1 MTSIAELGIR
11 VDSGD
16 AVTAAT
22 DLDKLTDAGKKTE
35 ESSKKAGD
43 AWGRSLSK
51 ISTNTQQ
58 TVRELQLLN
67 SKQDET
73 ARVLITVGQSIQQSA
88 VAFASAA
95 SAMAAMR
102 AQAEQANAAQAV
114 TAQTADKTAAAIVK
128 EAGALGEVATK
139 IAPAVDAL
147 NKIDQANRKI
157 IEGAARAPALIDTPV
172 VNAGAQA
179 LGKTRVE
186 LEKTGATLEKTGI
199 SAKQTAAALRGV
211 PAQFTD
217 IFVSLQGGQAPL
229 TVLLQQGGQLKD
241 MFGGIGPAAR
251 AMGGYILGLVN
262 PFTVAAAAAGVL
274 TYAYYT
280 GSEEAVKFQKALTL
294 SGNAAGTTSD
304 ELSAMA
310 KQVSMT
316 VGTTGAAAEV
326 LATLASTGKIAAG
339 SFESITEAALQMERA
354 TGRAIDET
362 VADFVKIA
370 KDPVA
375 AAKELN
381 EQYNF
386 LTAGV
391 YTQIVALKEQGDTI
405 GAAKLLTDTYVD
417 TIKSRS
423 SEVTDNLSIWEYGWK
438 KLKGEIALTA
448 DAVKNIGRDQAL
460 ATQITEARQRVAAAQ
475 SAVNG
480 SPIDTDAQRK
490 LTDSKLELDF
500 LVQQKNTQDAIAKAQ
515 GNYAKEQRD
524 AISAMERVDALTK
537 SSLSNEQKRNKE
549 LADYQK
555 DLAKIRAANPNDAR
569 LAQDVID
576 KNIQN
581 IKDKNKD
588 PATPKGTPNLTAF
601 NDQKNALTALVAS
614 YDNAQKEIE
623 AQQRAGVISQEAYSA
638 QRAVLIRAEKDEVTQ
653 AYEAQISA
661 LEATRDKTSTTAA
674 QRIQLD
680 QRIADARA
688 NMVKAQQTADSEL
701 AVLATNEQ
709 GRLTKQAQAVK
720 TYTDA
725 LQQQVETLR
734 SQGARDA
741 ASLGMGDRARG
752 LTSQQ
757 NAIDDRF
764 NQQRLELANQYG
776 DGSRGMSLDEYT
788 QKLRALQT
796 TQQDLRATVVSNY
809 DAMTAAQGDWTAGA
823 TAAWQ
828 NYQDNALNVAGQMK
842 TAFTSLFDGLTDA
855 AVDWAFGADESF
867 GDVLVSFGKMILKME
882 LQAAA
887 SSVFSGASGG
897 SGSLL
902 GSIGSSLFSS
912 VAGGSASLGATQ
924 AGYSSSYFP
933 QGRATGGDVAP
944 NTLYQVNE
952 KGPELYSQGGKSFL
966 MTGAS
971 GGSVTP
977 LTSGGAGISASTG
990 GSPIQVSIAITGDGG
1005 SQVSSN
1011 TAGMEQ
1017 FGAEIG
1023 KFVESKY
1030 KQLEAKSLG
1039 AQGNIRK
1046 AINGRA

>member
-11 VDSGD
+11 VDSGEAAD
-16 AVTAAT
+16 AAA
-22 DLDKLTDAGKKTE
+22 DLDKLTAAGTKAEKATAGVSSQSTKTE
-35 ESSKKAGD
+35 KSLDELAAKA
-43 AWGRSLSK
+43 R
-51 ISTNTQQ
+51 
-58 TVRELQLLN
+58 
-67 SKQDET
+67 
-73 ARVLITVGQSIQQSA
+73 
-88 VAFASAA
+88 
-95 SAMAAMR
+95 
-102 AQAEQANAAQAV
+102 QAEAA
-114 TAQTADKTAAAIVK
+114 TAGFTKQTDAA
-128 EAGALGEVATK
+128 GM
-139 IAPAVDAL
+139 
-147 NKIDQANRKI
+147 
-157 IEGAARAPALIDTPV
+157 
-172 VNAGAQA
+172 
-179 LGKTRVE
+179 
-186 LEKTGATLEKTGI
+186 
-199 SAKQTAAALRGV
+199 SAKATAAALRGV

-241 MFGGIGPAAR
+241 MFGGVLPAAR
-251 AMGGYILGLVN
+251 ALGGYVLSLVT
-262 PFTVAAAAAGVL
+262 PFTAAAAAVAALGI
-274 TYAYYT
+274 TYYR
-280 GSEEAVKFQKALTL
+280 GSQEAVEYQKALILTGR
-294 SGNAAGTTSD
+294 SAGLTADQLGS
-304 ELSAMA
+304 MA
-310 KQVSMT
+310 KQVAAT

-326 LATLASTGKIAAG
+326 LTQLASSGSVASS
-339 SFESITEAALQMERA
+339 SFEGVTEAALSMRQA
-354 TGRAIDET
+354 TGRAVEET
-362 VADFVKIA
+362 IADFVKIS

-375 AAKELN
+375 SAKELN
-381 EQYNF
+381 EQYGF
-386 LTAGV
+386 LTASV
-391 YTQIVALKEQGDTI
+391 YSQIVALKQQGDTT
-405 GAAKLLTDTYVD
+405 GAAKLLTDTYID
-417 TIKSRS
+417 TIKNRS
-423 SEVTDNLSIWEYGWK
+423 SEVTENLSIWERGWK
-438 KLKGEIALTA
+438 SLTNEIARTV
-448 DAVKNIGRDQAL
+448 DATSNIGRGMPL
-460 ATQITEARQRVAAAQ
+460 AQRIADVQQKVAYAQ
-475 SAVNG
+475 SAVNAD
-480 SPIDTDAQRK
+480 PDDTDAKEKLNNSRQELAFLTQQR
-490 LTDSKLELDF
+490 D
-500 LVQQKNTQDAIAKAQ
+500 TQDAIAKAKALE
-515 GNYAKEQRD
+515 NTRQRD

-555 DLAKIRAANPNDAR
+555 DLAKIRSANPNDAR

-581 IKDKNKD
+581 IKDKNKY

-601 NDQKNALTALVAS
+601 NDEKNALTALVAS

-638 QRAVLIRAEKDEVTQ
+638 QRAVLIRAEKDEATQ

-709 GRLTKQAQAVK
+709 GRLIKQAQAVK

-796 TQQDLRATVVSNY
+796 TQQELRSTVVSNY

-823 TAAWQ
+823 SAAWQ

-902 GSIGSSLFSS
+902 GTVGSSIFSS
-912 VAGGSASLGATQ
+912 YTGGASLGSTQ
-924 AGYSSSYFP
+924 AGYSSTYFP

-952 KGPELYSQGGKSFL
+952 NGPELYSQGGKSFL

-977 LTSGGAGISASTG
+977 LTSGGAGISASAG

>member
-11 VDSGD
+11 VDSGE
-16 AVTAAT
+16 AAGAAA
-22 DLDKLTDAGKKTE
+22 DLDKLTAAGIKAEKAAAGVSTQSSKTE
-35 ESSKKAGD
+35 ESIGGLGKK
-43 AWGRSLSK
+43 
-51 ISTNTQQ
+51 T
-58 TVRELQLLN
+58 RET
-67 SKQDET
+67 E
-73 ARVLITVGQSIQQSA
+73 G
-88 VAFASAA
+88 
-95 SAMAAMR
+95 
-102 AQAEQANAAQAV
+102 
-114 TAQTADKTAAAIVK
+114 
-128 EAGALGEVATK
+128 ATK
-139 IAPAVDAL
+139 DFTKQTDA
-147 NKIDQANRKI
+147 
-157 IEGAARAPALIDTPV
+157 
-172 VNAGAQA
+172 AGM
-179 LGKTRVE
+179 
-186 LEKTGATLEKTGI
+186 
-199 SAKQTAAALRGV
+199 SAKAMSAALRGV

-251 AMGGYILGLVN
+251 AMGGYVLGLVN

-304 ELSAMA
+304 ELATMA

-326 LATLASTGKIAAG
+326 LTTLASSGKIAAG

-354 TGRAIDET
+354 TGHAIDET

-391 YTQIVALKEQGDTI
+391 YAQIVALKEQGNTI

-417 TIKSRS
+417 TIKNRS

-500 LVQQKNTQDAIAKAQ
+500 LIQQKNTQDAIAKAQ

-524 AISAMERVDALTK
+524 SISAQD
-537 SSLSNEQKRNKE
+537 SLHTSYLAGLDKEAKKKQEILLLDQKRAAALKGDG
-549 LADYQK
+549 ADPDRINREY
-555 DLAKIRAANPNDAR
+555 
-569 LAQDVID
+569 DVSLKAINERY
-576 KNIQN
+576 K
-581 IKDKNKD
+581 
-588 PATPKGTPNLTAF
+588 PSGGSSAVNLTAF
-601 NDQKNALTALVAS
+601 NDEKNALTALVAS

-623 AQQRAGVISQEAYSA
+623 AQQRAGVISQETYSA

-653 AYEAQISA
+653 AYEAQIGA

-709 GRLTKQAQAVK
+709 GRLAKQALAVK

-725 LQQQVETLR
+725 LQQQVSTLR
-734 SQGARDA
+734 TQGQREA
-741 ASLGMGDRARG
+741 ASLGMGDRARS
-752 LTSQQ
+752 LTGQQ

-776 DGSRGMSLDEYT
+776 DGSRGMSLDEYN

-796 TQQDLRATVVSNY
+796 TQQDLRDTVVSNY

-823 TAAWQ
+823 SAAWQ

-855 AVDWAFGADESF
+855 AVDWAFGAEESF

-882 LQAAA
+882 LQVAA

-897 SGSLL
+897 AGSLL
-902 GSIGSSLFSS
+902 GSIGTSLFSS
-912 VAGGSASLGATQ
+912 LAGGSGSLGATQ
-924 AGYSSSYFP
+924 AGYSPSYFP
-933 QGRATGGDVAP
+933 QGRATGGNVAP

-952 KGPELYSQGGKSFL
+952 NGPELYSQGGKSFL
-966 MTGAS
+966 MTGAN

-977 LTSGGAGISASTG
+977 LTSGGAGMGGGG
-990 GSPIQVSIAITGDGG
+990 GSGTTNITVNVAKDGSTTAEADSKWGVDVAGELRKTMIA
-1005 SQVSSN
+1005 VYK
-1011 TAGMEQ
+1011 EQ
-1017 FGAEIG
+1017 
-1023 KFVESKY
+1023 
-1030 KQLEAKSLG
+1030 EAKSLSS
-1039 AQGNIRK
+1039 QGNIRN
-1046 AINGRA
+1046 AVNGRAMK

>member
-11 VDSGD
+11 VDSGEAAD
-16 AVTAAT
+16 AAA
-22 DLDKLTDAGKKTE
+22 DLDKLTAAGTKAEKATAGVSSQSTRTE
-35 ESSKKAGD
+35 KSLDELAAKA
-43 AWGRSLSK
+43 R
-51 ISTNTQQ
+51 
-58 TVRELQLLN
+58 
-67 SKQDET
+67 
-73 ARVLITVGQSIQQSA
+73 
-88 VAFASAA
+88 
-95 SAMAAMR
+95 
-102 AQAEQANAAQAV
+102 QAEAA
-114 TAQTADKTAAAIVK
+114 TAGFTKQTDAA
-128 EAGALGEVATK
+128 GM
-139 IAPAVDAL
+139 
-147 NKIDQANRKI
+147 
-157 IEGAARAPALIDTPV
+157 
-172 VNAGAQA
+172 
-179 LGKTRVE
+179 
-186 LEKTGATLEKTGI
+186 
-199 SAKQTAAALRGV
+199 SAKATAAALRGV

-241 MFGGIGPAAR
+241 MFGGVLPAAR
-251 AMGGYILGLVN
+251 ALGGYVLSLVT
-262 PFTVAAAAAGVL
+262 PFTAAAAAVAALGV
-274 TYAYYT
+274 TYYR
-280 GSEEAVKFQKALTL
+280 GSQEAVEYQKALILTGR
-294 SGNAAGTTSD
+294 SAGLTADQLGS
-304 ELSAMA
+304 MA
-310 KQVSMT
+310 KQVSAT

-326 LATLASTGKIAAG
+326 LTQLASSGSVVST
-339 SFESITEAALQMERA
+339 SFEGVTEAALSMRQA
-354 TGRAIDET
+354 TGRAVEET
-362 VADFVKIA
+362 IADFVKIS

-375 AAKELN
+375 SAKELN
-381 EQYNF
+381 EQYGF
-386 LTAGV
+386 LTASV
-391 YTQIVALKEQGDTI
+391 YSQIVALKQQGDTT
-405 GAAKLLTDTYVD
+405 GAAKLLTDTYID
-417 TIKSRS
+417 TIKNRS
-423 SEVTDNLSIWEYGWK
+423 SEVTENLSIWEHGWK
-438 KLKGEIALTA
+438 RLTNEIARTV
-448 DAVKNIGRDQAL
+448 DATSNIGRDMPL
-460 ATQITEARQRVAAAQ
+460 AQRIADVQQKVAYAH
-475 SAVNG
+475 SAVNAD
-480 SPIDTDAQRK
+480 PDDTDAKQKLDNSRQELSFLTQQR
-490 LTDSKLELDF
+490 D
-500 LVQQKNTQDAIAKAQ
+500 TQDAIAKAKALEN
-515 GNYAKEQRD
+515 GRQRD

-537 SSLSNEQKRNKE
+537 SSLTNEQKRNKE

-555 DLAKIRAANPNDAR
+555 DLAKIRVANPNDAR

-588 PATPKGTPNLTAF
+588 PAAPKGTPNLTAF
-601 NDQKNALTALVAS
+601 NDEKNALTSLVAS

-638 QRAVLIRAEKDEVTQ
+638 QRSVLIRAEKDEVTQ

-661 LEATRDKTSTTAA
+661 LEATRDKSSTTAA

-680 QRIADARA
+680 QRIAYARA
-688 NMVKAQQTADSEL
+688 SMVKAQQTADSEL

-709 GRLTKQAQAVK
+709 GRLAKQAQAVK

-788 QKLRALQT
+788 QKLRALQN

-823 TAAWQ
+823 SAAWQ

-897 SGSLL
+897 AGSLL
-902 GSIGSSLFSS
+902 GSIGTSLFSS
-912 VAGGSASLGATQ
+912 LAGGSGSLGATQ
-924 AGYSSSYFP
+924 AGYSPSYFP

-952 KGPELYSQGGKSFL
+952 NGPELYNQGGKSFL
-966 MTGAS
+966 MTGAN

-977 LTSGGAGISASTG
+977 LTSGGVGMSASAG
-990 GSPIQVSIAITGDGG
+990 GSPIQVSIAITGDGN

-1011 TAGMEQ
+1011 TSGMEQ

-1023 KFVESKY
+1023 RFVESKY

>member
-35 ESSKKAGD
+35 EGSKKAGD

-58 TVRELQLLN
+58 TVRELQMLN

-102 AQAEQANAAQAV
+102 AQAEQANTAQAV

-157 IEGAARAPALIDTPV
+157 IEGAGRAPALIDTPV

-251 AMGGYILGLVN
+251 AMGGYVLGLVN

-304 ELSAMA
+304 ELAAMA

-326 LATLASTGKIAAG
+326 LATLASSGKIAAG

-375 AAKELN
+375 AAKDLN

-391 YTQIVALKEQGDTI
+391 YAQIVALKEQGNTI

-417 TIKSRS
+417 TIKNRS
-423 SEVTDNLSIWEYGWK
+423 GEVTANLSIWERGWK
-438 KLKGEIALTA
+438 RLKAEIALTA
-448 DAVKNIGRDQAL
+448 DAVKNVGRDEVL
-460 ATQITEARQRVAAAQ
+460 AKQITLAQQRVAFAQ
-475 SAVNG
+475 DALKGNPS
-480 SPIDTDAQRK
+480 DTDAKKKLDESNAQLALLTKQR
-490 LTDSKLELDF
+490 D
-500 LVQQKNTQDAIAKAQ
+500 TQESLARAQ
-515 GNYAKEQRD
+515 GEQSKQQRD

-588 PATPKGTPNLTAF
+588 PATPKGAPNLTAF
-601 NDQKNALTALVAS
+601 NDEKNALTALVAS

-653 AYEAQISA
+653 AYKAQISA

-776 DGSRGMSLDEYT
+776 DGSRGMSLDEYN
-788 QKLRALQT
+788 QKLRALQI

-823 TAAWQ
+823 SAAWQ

-902 GSIGSSLFSS
+902 GTVGSSIFSS
-912 VAGGSASLGATQ
+912 YTGGASLGSTQ
-924 AGYSSSYFP
+924 AGYSSTYFP

-977 LTSGGAGISASTG
+977 LTSGGAGMSASAG
-990 GSPIQVSIAITGDGG
+990 GSPIQVRIAITGDGG

>member
-35 ESSKKAGD
+35 EGSKKAGD

-58 TVRELQLLN
+58 TVRELQMLN

-102 AQAEQANAAQAV
+102 AQAEQANTAQAV

-157 IEGAARAPALIDTPV
+157 IEGAGRAPALIDTPV

-251 AMGGYILGLVN
+251 AMGGYVLGLVN
-262 PFTVAAAAAGVL
+262 PLTVAAAAAGVL

-280 GSEEAVKFQKALTL
+280 GSEEAVKFHKALTL

-304 ELSAMA
+304 ELAAMA

-326 LATLASTGKIAAG
+326 LATLASSGKIAAG

-375 AAKELN
+375 AAKDLN

-391 YTQIVALKEQGDTI
+391 YAQIVALKEQGNTI

-417 TIKSRS
+417 TIKNRS
-423 SEVTDNLSIWEYGWK
+423 GEVTANLSIWERGWK
-438 KLKGEIALTA
+438 RLKAEIALTA
-448 DAVKNIGRDQAL
+448 DAVKNVGRDEVL
-460 ATQITEARQRVAAAQ
+460 AKQITLAQQRVAFAQ
-475 SAVNG
+475 DALKGNPS
-480 SPIDTDAQRK
+480 DTDAKKKLDESNAQLALLTKQR
-490 LTDSKLELDF
+490 D
-500 LVQQKNTQDAIAKAQ
+500 TQESLARAQ
-515 GNYAKEQRD
+515 GEQSKQQRD

-555 DLAKIRAANPNDAR
+555 DLAKIRAVNPNDAR

-776 DGSRGMSLDEYT
+776 DGSRGMSLDEYN
-788 QKLRALQT
+788 QKLRALQA

-902 GSIGSSLFSS
+902 GTVGSSIFSS
-912 VAGGSASLGATQ
+912 YTGGASLGSTQ
-924 AGYSSSYFP
+924 AGYSSTYFP

-977 LTSGGAGISASTG
+977 LTSGGAGMSASAG

>member
-11 VDSGD
+11 VDSGEAAD
-16 AVTAAT
+16 AAA
-22 DLDKLTDAGKKTE
+22 DLDKLTAAGTKAEKATAGVSSQSTRTE
-35 ESSKKAGD
+35 KSLDELAAKA
-43 AWGRSLSK
+43 R
-51 ISTNTQQ
+51 
-58 TVRELQLLN
+58 
-67 SKQDET
+67 
-73 ARVLITVGQSIQQSA
+73 
-88 VAFASAA
+88 
-95 SAMAAMR
+95 
-102 AQAEQANAAQAV
+102 QAEAA
-114 TAQTADKTAAAIVK
+114 TAGFTKQTDAA
-128 EAGALGEVATK
+128 GM
-139 IAPAVDAL
+139 
-147 NKIDQANRKI
+147 
-157 IEGAARAPALIDTPV
+157 
-172 VNAGAQA
+172 
-179 LGKTRVE
+179 
-186 LEKTGATLEKTGI
+186 
-199 SAKQTAAALRGV
+199 SAKATAAALRGV

-241 MFGGIGPAAR
+241 MFGGVLPAAR
-251 AMGGYILGLVN
+251 ALGGYVLSLVT
-262 PFTVAAAAAGVL
+262 PFTAAAAAVAALGV
-274 TYAYYT
+274 TYYR
-280 GSEEAVKFQKALTL
+280 GSQEAVEYQKALILTGR
-294 SGNAAGTTSD
+294 SAGLTADQLGS
-304 ELSAMA
+304 MA
-310 KQVSMT
+310 KQVSAT

-326 LATLASTGKIAAG
+326 LTQLASSGSVVST
-339 SFESITEAALQMERA
+339 SFEGVTEAALSMRQA
-354 TGRAIDET
+354 TGRAVEET
-362 VADFVKIA
+362 IADFVKIS

-375 AAKELN
+375 SAKELN
-381 EQYNF
+381 EQYGF
-386 LTAGV
+386 LTASV
-391 YTQIVALKEQGDTI
+391 YSQIVALKQQGDTT
-405 GAAKLLTDTYVD
+405 GAAKLLTDTYID
-417 TIKSRS
+417 TIKNRS
-423 SEVTDNLSIWEYGWK
+423 SEVTENLSIWEHGWK
-438 KLKGEIALTA
+438 RLTNEIARTV
-448 DAVKNIGRDQAL
+448 DATSNIGRDMPL
-460 ATQITEARQRVAAAQ
+460 AQRIADVQQKVAYAH
-475 SAVNG
+475 SAVNAD
-480 SPIDTDAQRK
+480 PDDTDAKQKLDNSRQELSFLTQQR
-490 LTDSKLELDF
+490 D
-500 LVQQKNTQDAIAKAQ
+500 TQDAIAKAKALEN
-515 GNYAKEQRD
+515 GRQRD

-537 SSLSNEQKRNKE
+537 SSLTNEQKRNKE

-555 DLAKIRAANPNDAR
+555 DLAKIRVANPNDAR

-588 PATPKGTPNLTAF
+588 PAAPKGTPNLTAF
-601 NDQKNALTALVAS
+601 NDEKNALTSLVAS

-638 QRAVLIRAEKDEVTQ
+638 QRSVLIRAEKDEVTQ

-661 LEATRDKTSTTAA
+661 LEATRDKSSTTAA

-680 QRIADARA
+680 QRIAYARA
-688 NMVKAQQTADSEL
+688 SMVKAQQTADSEL

-709 GRLTKQAQAVK
+709 GRLAKQAQAVK

-788 QKLRALQT
+788 QKLRALQN

-823 TAAWQ
+823 SAAWQ

-897 SGSLL
+897 AGSLL
-902 GSIGSSLFSS
+902 GSIGTSLFSS
-912 VAGGSASLGATQ
+912 LAGGSGSLGATQ
-924 AGYSSSYFP
+924 AGYSPSYFP

-952 KGPELYSQGGKSFL
+952 NGPELYSQGGKSFL
-966 MTGAS
+966 MTGAN

-977 LTSGGAGISASTG
+977 LTSGGVGMSASAG
-990 GSPIQVSIAITGDGG
+990 GSPIQVSIAITGDGN

-1011 TAGMEQ
+1011 TSGMEQ

-1023 KFVESKY
+1023 RFVESKY

>member
-11 VDSGD
+11 VDSGEAAD
-16 AVTAAT
+16 AAA
-22 DLDKLTDAGKKTE
+22 DLDKLTAAGTKAEKATAGVSSQSTRTE
-35 ESSKKAGD
+35 KSLDELAAKA
-43 AWGRSLSK
+43 R
-51 ISTNTQQ
+51 
-58 TVRELQLLN
+58 
-67 SKQDET
+67 
-73 ARVLITVGQSIQQSA
+73 
-88 VAFASAA
+88 
-95 SAMAAMR
+95 
-102 AQAEQANAAQAV
+102 QAEAA
-114 TAQTADKTAAAIVK
+114 TAGFTKQTDAA
-128 EAGALGEVATK
+128 GM
-139 IAPAVDAL
+139 
-147 NKIDQANRKI
+147 
-157 IEGAARAPALIDTPV
+157 
-172 VNAGAQA
+172 
-179 LGKTRVE
+179 
-186 LEKTGATLEKTGI
+186 
-199 SAKQTAAALRGV
+199 SAKATAAALRGV

-241 MFGGIGPAAR
+241 MFGGVLPAAR
-251 AMGGYILGLVN
+251 ALGGYVLSLVT
-262 PFTVAAAAAGVL
+262 PFTAAAAAVAALGV
-274 TYAYYT
+274 TYYR
-280 GSEEAVKFQKALTL
+280 GSQEAVEYQKALILTGR
-294 SGNAAGTTSD
+294 SAGLTADQLGS
-304 ELSAMA
+304 MA
-310 KQVSMT
+310 KQVSAT

-326 LATLASTGKIAAG
+326 LTQLASSGSVVST
-339 SFESITEAALQMERA
+339 SFEGITEAALSMRQA
-354 TGRAIDET
+354 TGRAVEET
-362 VADFVKIA
+362 IADFVKIS

-375 AAKELN
+375 SAKELN
-381 EQYNF
+381 EQYGF
-386 LTAGV
+386 LTASV
-391 YTQIVALKEQGDTI
+391 YSQIVALKQQSDTT
-405 GAAKLLTDTYVD
+405 GAAKLLTDTYID
-417 TIKSRS
+417 TIKNRS
-423 SEVTDNLSIWEYGWK
+423 SEVTENLSIWEHGWK
-438 KLKGEIALTA
+438 RLTNEIARTV
-448 DAVKNIGRDQAL
+448 DATSNIGRDMPL
-460 ATQITEARQRVAAAQ
+460 AQRIADVQQKVAYAQ
-475 SAVNG
+475 SAVNAD
-480 SPIDTDAQRK
+480 PDDTDAKQKLDNSRQELSFLTQQR
-490 LTDSKLELDF
+490 D
-500 LVQQKNTQDAIAKAQ
+500 TQDAIAKAKALEN
-515 GNYAKEQRD
+515 GRQRD

-537 SSLSNEQKRNKE
+537 SSLTNEQKRNKE

-555 DLAKIRAANPNDAR
+555 DLAKIRAANPDDPR
-569 LAQDVID
+569 LAQAVID

-588 PATPKGTPNLTAF
+588 PAAPKGTPNLTAF
-601 NDQKNALTALVAS
+601 NDEKNALTSLVAS

-638 QRAVLIRAEKDEVTQ
+638 QRSVLIRAEKDEVTQ

-661 LEATRDKTSTTAA
+661 LEATRDKSSTTAA

-709 GRLTKQAQAVK
+709 GRLAKQALAVK

-725 LQQQVETLR
+725 LRQQVETLR
-734 SQGARDA
+734 SQGSRDA
-741 ASLGMGDRARG
+741 ASIGMGDRARG
-752 LTSQQ
+752 LTGQQ
-757 NAIDDRF
+757 DAIDDRL

-776 DGSRGMSLDEYT
+776 DGSRGMSLDEYN
-788 QKLRALQT
+788 QKLRALQA
-796 TQQDLRATVVSNY
+796 TQQDLRDTVVGNY

-823 TAAWQ
+823 SAAWQ

-897 SGSLL
+897 AGSLL
-902 GSIGSSLFSS
+902 GSIGTSLFSS
-912 VAGGSASLGATQ
+912 LAGGSGSLGATQ

-952 KGPELYSQGGKSFL
+952 NGPELYSQGGKSFL

-977 LTSGGAGISASTG
+977 LTSGGGGMSASAG
-990 GSPIQVSIAITGDGG
+990 GSPIQVSIAITGDGN

-1023 KFVESKY
+1023 RFVESKY

>member
-11 VDSGD
+11 VDSGE
-16 AVTAAT
+16 AAGAAA
-22 DLDKLTDAGKKTE
+22 DLDKLTAAGTKAEKAAAGVSSQSTKTE
-35 ESSKKAGD
+35 KSLDELAAKA
-43 AWGRSLSK
+43 R
-51 ISTNTQQ
+51 
-58 TVRELQLLN
+58 
-67 SKQDET
+67 
-73 ARVLITVGQSIQQSA
+73 
-88 VAFASAA
+88 
-95 SAMAAMR
+95 
-102 AQAEQANAAQAV
+102 QAEAA
-114 TAQTADKTAAAIVK
+114 TAGFAKQTDAA
-128 EAGALGEVATK
+128 GM
-139 IAPAVDAL
+139 
-147 NKIDQANRKI
+147 
-157 IEGAARAPALIDTPV
+157 
-172 VNAGAQA
+172 
-179 LGKTRVE
+179 
-186 LEKTGATLEKTGI
+186 
-199 SAKQTAAALRGV
+199 SAKATAAALRGV

-251 AMGGYILGLVN
+251 AMGGYVLGLVN

-280 GSEEAVKFQKALTL
+280 GTEETVRFQKALIL
-294 SGNAAGTTSD
+294 SGNAAGTTAD
-304 ELSAMA
+304 ELEAMA

-326 LATLASTGKIAAG
+326 LTSLASSGNVASG
-339 SFESITEAALQMERA
+339 SFQSIAEAALQMERA
-354 TGRAIDET
+354 TGQAVEET
-362 VADFVKIA
+362 IAEFVKIA

-375 AAKELN
+375 AAKTLN

-391 YTQIVALKEQGDTI
+391 YAQIVALKEQGDTI
-405 GAAKLLTDTYVD
+405 GAAKILTDTYVD
-417 TIKSRS
+417 TIKNRS
-423 SEVTDNLSIWEYGWK
+423 GEVTANLSIWERGWK
-438 KLKGEIALTA
+438 RLKGEIALTV
-448 DAVKNIGRDQAL
+448 DAVKNVGRDEDL
-460 ATQITEARQRVAAAQ
+460 AKQITLAQQRVAFAQ
-475 SAVNG
+475 DALKGNPS
-480 SPIDTDAQRK
+480 DTDAKKKLDESNAQLALLTKQRDTQES
-490 LTDSKLELDF
+490 LARTQGEQSK
-500 LVQQKNTQDAIAKAQ
+500 Q
-515 GNYAKEQRD
+515 QRD

-588 PATPKGTPNLTAF
+588 PATPKGAPNLTAF
-601 NDQKNALTALVAS
+601 NDEKNALTALVAS

-638 QRAVLIRAEKDEVTQ
+638 QRAVLIRAEKDEVSQ

-788 QKLRALQT
+788 QKLRALKT
-796 TQQDLRATVVSNY
+796 TQQELRSTVVSNY

-823 TAAWQ
+823 SAAWQ

-855 AVDWAFGADESF
+855 VVDWAFGADESF

-882 LQAAA
+882 VQAAA

-902 GSIGSSLFSS
+902 GTVGSSIFSS
-912 VAGGSASLGATQ
+912 YTGGASLGSTQ
-924 AGYSSSYFP
+924 AGYSSTYFP

-952 KGPELYSQGGKSFL
+952 NGPELYSQGGKSFL

-977 LTSGGAGISASTG
+977 LTSGGAGMPASTG

-1011 TAGMEQ
+1011 SAGMEQ

-1030 KQLEAKSLG
+1030 KQLEARSLG

>member
-11 VDSGD
+11 VDSGE
-16 AVTAAT
+16 AAGAAA
-22 DLDKLTDAGKKTE
+22 DLDKLTAAGTKAEKAAAGVSSQSTKTE
-35 ESSKKAGD
+35 KTLDELAAKA
-43 AWGRSLSK
+43 R
-51 ISTNTQQ
+51 
-58 TVRELQLLN
+58 
-67 SKQDET
+67 
-73 ARVLITVGQSIQQSA
+73 
-88 VAFASAA
+88 
-95 SAMAAMR
+95 
-102 AQAEQANAAQAV
+102 QAEAA
-114 TAQTADKTAAAIVK
+114 TAGFAKQTDAA
-128 EAGALGEVATK
+128 GM
-139 IAPAVDAL
+139 
-147 NKIDQANRKI
+147 
-157 IEGAARAPALIDTPV
+157 
-172 VNAGAQA
+172 
-179 LGKTRVE
+179 
-186 LEKTGATLEKTGI
+186 
-199 SAKQTAAALRGV
+199 SAKATAAALRGV

-251 AMGGYILGLVN
+251 AMGGYVLGLVN

-304 ELSAMA
+304 ELATMA

-326 LATLASTGKIAAG
+326 LTTLASSGKIAAG

-362 VADFVKIA
+362 VADFVKIG

-375 AAKELN
+375 AAKDLN

-391 YTQIVALKEQGDTI
+391 YAQIVALKEQGDTI

-417 TIKSRS
+417 TIKNRS

-524 AISAMERVDALTK
+524 SISAQDSLHTSYLAGLDKETK
-537 SSLSNEQKRNKE
+537 KKQEILLLDQKRAAALKGDG
-549 LADYQK
+549 ADPDRINREY
-555 DLAKIRAANPNDAR
+555 
-569 LAQDVID
+569 DVSLKAINERY
-576 KNIQN
+576 KPTGGGSN
-581 IKDKNKD
+581 
-588 PATPKGTPNLTAF
+588 AVNLTAF
-601 NDQKNALTALVAS
+601 NDEKNALTALVAS

-653 AYEAQISA
+653 AYEAQIGA

-709 GRLTKQAQAVK
+709 GRLAKQALAVK

-741 ASLGMGDRARG
+741 TSIGMGDRARG
-752 LTSQQ
+752 LTGQQ

-776 DGSRGMSLDEYT
+776 DGSRGMSLDEYN
-788 QKLRALQT
+788 QKLRGLQT
-796 TQQDLRATVVSNY
+796 TQQDLRDTVVSNY

-823 TAAWQ
+823 SAAWQ

-897 SGSLL
+897 AGSLL
-902 GSIGSSLFSS
+902 GSIGTSLFSS
-912 VAGGSASLGATQ
+912 LAGGSGSLGATQ

-952 KGPELYSQGGKSFL
+952 NGPELYSQGGKSFL
-966 MTGAS
+966 MTGGN

-977 LTSGGAGISASTG
+977 LTSGGVGMSASAG
-990 GSPIQVSIAITGDGG
+990 GSPIQVSIAITGDGN

-1023 KFVESKY
+1023 RFVESKY

>member
-11 VDSGD
+11 VDSGE
-16 AVTAAT
+16 AAGAAA
-22 DLDKLTDAGKKTE
+22 DLDKLTAAGTKAEKAAAGVSSQSTKTE
-35 ESSKKAGD
+35 KSLDELAAKA
-43 AWGRSLSK
+43 R
-51 ISTNTQQ
+51 
-58 TVRELQLLN
+58 
-67 SKQDET
+67 
-73 ARVLITVGQSIQQSA
+73 
-88 VAFASAA
+88 
-95 SAMAAMR
+95 
-102 AQAEQANAAQAV
+102 QAEAA
-114 TAQTADKTAAAIVK
+114 TAGFAKQTDAA
-128 EAGALGEVATK
+128 GM
-139 IAPAVDAL
+139 
-147 NKIDQANRKI
+147 
-157 IEGAARAPALIDTPV
+157 
-172 VNAGAQA
+172 
-179 LGKTRVE
+179 
-186 LEKTGATLEKTGI
+186 
-199 SAKQTAAALRGV
+199 SAKATAAALRGV

-251 AMGGYILGLVN
+251 AMGGYVLGLVN
-262 PFTVAAAAAGVL
+262 PFTAAAAAAGVL

-280 GSEEAVKFQKALTL
+280 GTEETVRFQKALIL
-294 SGNAAGTTSD
+294 SGNAAGTTAD
-304 ELSAMA
+304 ELEAMA

-326 LATLASTGKIAAG
+326 LTSLASSGNVAAG

-354 TGRAIDET
+354 TGQAVDET
-362 VADFVKIA
+362 IAEFIKIA

-375 AAKELN
+375 AAKTLN
-381 EQYNF
+381 EEYNF
-386 LTAGV
+386 LTAAV
-391 YTQIVALKEQGDTI
+391 YAQIVALKEQGNTI

-417 TIKSRS
+417 TIKNRS
-423 SEVTDNLSIWEYGWK
+423 GEVTANLSIWERGWK
-438 KLKGEIALTA
+438 RLKGEIALTV
-448 DAVKNIGRDQAL
+448 DVVKNVGRDEVL
-460 ATQITEARQRVAAAQ
+460 AKQITLAQQRVAFAQ
-475 SAVNG
+475 DALKGNPS
-480 SPIDTDAQRK
+480 DTDAKKKLDESNAQLALLTKQR
-490 LTDSKLELDF
+490 D
-500 LVQQKNTQDAIAKAQ
+500 TQESLARAQ
-515 GNYAKEQRD
+515 GEQSKRQRD

-555 DLAKIRAANPNDAR
+555 DLAKIRAANPDDPR
-569 LAQDVID
+569 LAQAVID

-588 PATPKGTPNLTAF
+588 PAAPKGTPNLTAF
-601 NDQKNALTALVAS
+601 NDEKNTLTALVAS

-638 QRAVLIRAEKDEVTQ
+638 QRSVLIRAEKDEVTQ

-661 LEATRDKTSTTAA
+661 LEATRDKSSTTAA

-709 GRLTKQAQAVK
+709 GRLAKQALAVK

-741 ASLGMGDRARG
+741 TSIGMGDRARG
-752 LTSQQ
+752 LTGQQ

-776 DGSRGMSLDEYT
+776 DGSRGMSLDEYN
-788 QKLRALQT
+788 QKLQALQN

-823 TAAWQ
+823 SAAWQ
-828 NYQDNALNVAGQMK
+828 DYQDNALNAAGQMK

-897 SGSLL
+897 AGSLL
-902 GSIGSSLFSS
+902 GSIGTSLFSS
-912 VAGGSASLGATQ
+912 LAGGSGSLGATQ
-924 AGYSSSYFP
+924 AGYSPSYFP

-952 KGPELYSQGGKSFL
+952 NGPELYSQGGKSFL
-966 MTGAS
+966 MTGAN

-977 LTSGGAGISASTG
+977 LTSGGVGVSASAG
-990 GSPIQVSIAITGDGG
+990 GSPIQVSIAITGDGN

-1011 TAGMEQ
+1011 TSGMEQ

-1023 KFVESKY
+1023 RFVESKY

>member
-11 VDSGD
+11 VDSGE
-16 AVTAAT
+16 AAGAAA
-22 DLDKLTDAGKKTE
+22 DLDKLTAAGAKAEKAAAGVSSQSTKTE
-35 ESSKKAGD
+35 KSLDELAAKA
-43 AWGRSLSK
+43 R
-51 ISTNTQQ
+51 
-58 TVRELQLLN
+58 
-67 SKQDET
+67 
-73 ARVLITVGQSIQQSA
+73 
-88 VAFASAA
+88 
-95 SAMAAMR
+95 
-102 AQAEQANAAQAV
+102 QAEAA
-114 TAQTADKTAAAIVK
+114 TAGFAKQTDAA
-128 EAGALGEVATK
+128 GM
-139 IAPAVDAL
+139 
-147 NKIDQANRKI
+147 
-157 IEGAARAPALIDTPV
+157 
-172 VNAGAQA
+172 
-179 LGKTRVE
+179 
-186 LEKTGATLEKTGI
+186 
-199 SAKQTAAALRGV
+199 SAKATAAALRGV

-251 AMGGYILGLVN
+251 AMGGYVLGLVN
-262 PFTVAAAAAGVL
+262 PFNVAAAAAGVL

-280 GSEEAVKFQKALTL
+280 GTEETVRFQKALIL
-294 SGNAAGTTSD
+294 SGNAAGTTAD
-304 ELSAMA
+304 ELEAMA

-326 LATLASTGKIAAG
+326 LTSLASSGNVAAG

-354 TGRAIDET
+354 TGQAVDET
-362 VADFVKIA
+362 IAEFIKIA

-375 AAKELN
+375 AAKTLN
-381 EQYNF
+381 EEYNF
-386 LTAGV
+386 LTAAV
-391 YTQIVALKEQGDTI
+391 YAQIVALKEQGNTI

-417 TIKSRS
+417 TIKNRS
-423 SEVTDNLSIWEYGWK
+423 GEVTANLSIWERGWK
-438 KLKGEIALTA
+438 RLKGEIALTV
-448 DAVKNIGRDQAL
+448 DAVKNVGRDEVL
-460 ATQITEARQRVAAAQ
+460 AKQITLAQQRVAFAQ
-475 SAVNG
+475 DALKGNPS
-480 SPIDTDAQRK
+480 DTDAKKKLDESNAQLALLTKQR
-490 LTDSKLELDF
+490 D
-500 LVQQKNTQDAIAKAQ
+500 TQESLARAQ
-515 GNYAKEQRD
+515 GEQSKQQRD

-555 DLAKIRAANPNDAR
+555 DLAKIRAANPDDPR
-569 LAQDVID
+569 LAQAVID

-588 PATPKGTPNLTAF
+588 PAAPKGTPNLTAF
-601 NDQKNALTALVAS
+601 NDEKNALTSLVAS
-614 YDNAQKEIE
+614 YDNAQKEVE

-638 QRAVLIRAEKDEVTQ
+638 QRSVLIRAEKDEVTQ

-661 LEATRDKTSTTAA
+661 LEATRDKSSTTAA

-709 GRLTKQAQAVK
+709 GRLAKQALAVK

-741 ASLGMGDRARG
+741 ASIGMGDRARG
-752 LTSQQ
+752 LTGQQ

-776 DGSRGMSLDEYT
+776 DGSRGMSLDEYN

-796 TQQDLRATVVSNY
+796 TQQDLRDTVVGNY

-823 TAAWQ
+823 SAAWQ

-887 SSVFSGASGG
+887 SSVFSGASG
-897 SGSLL
+897 SAGSLL
-902 GSIGSSLFSS
+902 GSIGTSLFSS
-912 VAGGSASLGATQ
+912 LAGGSGSLGATQ

-952 KGPELYSQGGKSFL
+952 NGPELYSQGGKSFL
-966 MTGAS
+966 MTGAN

-977 LTSGGAGISASTG
+977 LTSGGVGMSASAG
-990 GSPIQVSIAITGDGG
+990 GSPIQVSIAITGDGN

-1011 TAGMEQ
+1011 TSGMEQ

-1023 KFVESKY
+1023 RFVESKY

>member
-11 VDSGD
+11 VDSGEAAD
-16 AVTAAT
+16 AAA
-22 DLDKLTDAGKKTE
+22 DLDKLTAAGTKAEKAAAGVSSQSTKTE
-35 ESSKKAGD
+35 K
-43 AWGRSLSK
+43 SLD
-51 ISTNTQQ
+51 
-58 TVRELQLLN
+58 EL
-67 SKQDET
+67 
-73 ARVLITVGQSIQQSA
+73 
-88 VAFASAA
+88 
-95 SAMAAMR
+95 
-102 AQAEQANAAQAV
+102 
-114 TAQTADKTAAAIVK
+114 
-128 EAGALGEVATK
+128 
-139 IAPAVDAL
+139 
-147 NKIDQANRKI
+147 
-157 IEGAARAPALIDTPV
+157 AARARQAEAAT
-172 VNAGAQA
+172 AGFTKQTDAA
-179 LGKTRVE
+179 GM
-186 LEKTGATLEKTGI
+186 
-199 SAKQTAAALRGV
+199 SAKATAAALRGV

-241 MFGGIGPAAR
+241 MFGGVLPAAR
-251 AMGGYILGLVN
+251 ALGGYVLSLVT
-262 PFTVAAAAAGVL
+262 PFTAAAAAAAALGV
-274 TYAYYT
+274 TYYR
-280 GSEEAVKFQKALTL
+280 GSQEAVEYQKALILTGR
-294 SGNAAGTTSD
+294 SAGVTADQLGS
-304 ELSAMA
+304 MA
-310 KQVSMT
+310 KQVSAT

-326 LATLASTGKIAAG
+326 LTQLASSGSVASA
-339 SFESITEAALQMERA
+339 SFEGITEAALSMRQA
-354 TGRAIDET
+354 TGRAVEET
-362 VADFVKIA
+362 VADFVKIS

-375 AAKELN
+375 SAKELN
-381 EQYNF
+381 EQYGF
-386 LTAGV
+386 LTASV
-391 YTQIVALKEQGDTI
+391 YSQIVALKQQGDTT
-405 GAAKLLTDTYVD
+405 GAAKLLTDTYID
-417 TIKSRS
+417 TIKNRS
-423 SEVTDNLSIWEYGWK
+423 SEVTENLSIWERGWK
-438 KLKGEIALTA
+438 SLTSEIARTV
-448 DAVKNIGRDQAL
+448 DATSNIGRDMPIA
-460 ATQITEARQRVAAAQ
+460 QRIADVQQKVAYAQ
-475 SAVNG
+475 SAVNADP
-480 SPIDTDAQRK
+480 SDTDAKEK
-490 LTDSKLELDF
+490 LNNSRQELDF
-500 LVQQKNTQDAIAKAQ
+500 LTQQRDTQDAIAKAKALE
-515 GNYAKEQRD
+515 NARQRD

-569 LAQDVID
+569 LAQDVIG

-601 NDQKNALTALVAS
+601 NDEKNALAALVTS

-661 LEATRDKTSTTAA
+661 LEATRDKSSTTAA

-680 QRIADARA
+680 QRIADTRA

-701 AVLATNEQ
+701 TVLATNEQ
-709 GRLTKQAQAVK
+709 GRLAKQALAVK

-734 SQGARDA
+734 NQGSRDA
-741 ASLGMGDRARG
+741 ASIGMGDRARG

-776 DGSRGMSLDEYT
+776 DGSRGMSLDEYN
-788 QKLRALQT
+788 QKLRALQN
-796 TQQDLRATVVSNY
+796 TQQDLRDTVVSNF

-823 TAAWQ
+823 SAAWQ

-842 TAFTSLFDGLTDA
+842 TAFTSLFDGLTDSV
-855 AVDWAFGADESF
+855 VDWAFGADESF

-887 SSVFSGASGG
+887 SSVFSGDSGG
-897 SGSLL
+897 TGSLL
-902 GSIGSSLFSS
+902 GTIGSSIFSS
-912 VAGGSASLGATQ
+912 VSGGSASLGSTQ
-924 AGYSSSYFP
+924 AGYSSTYFP

-952 KGPELYSQGGKSFL
+952 NGPELYSQGGKSFL
-966 MTGAS
+966 MTGAN

-977 LTSGGAGISASTG
+977 LTSGGTGMSGASG
-990 GSPIQVSIAITGDGG
+990 GSPIQVSIAITGDGN

-1011 TAGMEQ
+1011 TSGMEQ

-1023 KFVESKY
+1023 RFVESKY

>member
-11 VDSGD
+11 VDSGE
-16 AVTAAT
+16 AAGAAA
-22 DLDKLTDAGKKTE
+22 DLDKLTAAGAKAEKAAAGVSSQSTKTE
-35 ESSKKAGD
+35 KSLDELAAKA
-43 AWGRSLSK
+43 R
-51 ISTNTQQ
+51 
-58 TVRELQLLN
+58 
-67 SKQDET
+67 
-73 ARVLITVGQSIQQSA
+73 
-88 VAFASAA
+88 
-95 SAMAAMR
+95 
-102 AQAEQANAAQAV
+102 QAEAA
-114 TAQTADKTAAAIVK
+114 TAGFAKQTDAA
-128 EAGALGEVATK
+128 GM
-139 IAPAVDAL
+139 
-147 NKIDQANRKI
+147 
-157 IEGAARAPALIDTPV
+157 
-172 VNAGAQA
+172 
-179 LGKTRVE
+179 
-186 LEKTGATLEKTGI
+186 
-199 SAKQTAAALRGV
+199 SAKATAAALRGV

-251 AMGGYILGLVN
+251 AMGGYVLGLVN

-280 GSEEAVKFQKALTL
+280 GTEETVRFQKALIL
-294 SGNAAGTTSD
+294 SGNAAGTTAD
-304 ELSAMA
+304 ELEAMA

-326 LATLASTGKIAAG
+326 LTSLASSGNVAAG

-354 TGRAIDET
+354 TGQAVDET
-362 VADFVKIA
+362 IAEFIKIA

-375 AAKELN
+375 AAKTLN
-381 EQYNF
+381 EEYNF
-386 LTAGV
+386 LTAAV
-391 YTQIVALKEQGDTI
+391 YAQIVALKEHGNTI

-417 TIKSRS
+417 TIKNRS
-423 SEVTDNLSIWEYGWK
+423 GEVTANLSIWERGWK
-438 KLKGEIALTA
+438 RLKGEIALTV
-448 DAVKNIGRDQAL
+448 DAVKNVGRDEVL
-460 ATQITEARQRVAAAQ
+460 AKQITLAQQRVAFAQ
-475 SAVNG
+475 DALKGNPS
-480 SPIDTDAQRK
+480 DTDAKKKLDESNAQLALLTKQR
-490 LTDSKLELDF
+490 
-500 LVQQKNTQDAIAKAQ
+500 NTQESLARAQ
-515 GNYAKEQRD
+515 GEQSKQQRD

-555 DLAKIRAANPNDAR
+555 DLAKIRAANPDDPR
-569 LAQDVID
+569 LAQAVID

-588 PATPKGTPNLTAF
+588 PAAPKGTPNLTAF
-601 NDQKNALTALVAS
+601 NDEKNALTTLVAS

-638 QRAVLIRAEKDEVTQ
+638 QRSVLIRAEKDEVTQ

-661 LEATRDKTSTTAA
+661 LEATRDKSSTTAA

-709 GRLTKQAQAVK
+709 GRLAKQALAVK

-741 ASLGMGDRARG
+741 ASIGMGDRSRG
-752 LTSQQ
+752 LTGQQ

-776 DGSRGMSLDEYT
+776 DGSRGMSLDEYN
-788 QKLRALQT
+788 QKLRALQA
-796 TQQDLRATVVSNY
+796 TQQDLRDTVVSNY

-823 TAAWQ
+823 SAAWQ

-867 GDVLVSFGKMILKME
+867 GDVLVSFGKMIVKME

-897 SGSLL
+897 AGSLL
-902 GSIGSSLFSS
+902 GSIGTSLFSS
-912 VAGGSASLGATQ
+912 LAGGSGSLGATQ
-924 AGYSSSYFP
+924 AGYSPSYFP

-952 KGPELYSQGGKSFL
+952 NGPELYSQGGKSFL
-966 MTGAS
+966 MTGAN

-977 LTSGGAGISASTG
+977 LTSGGAGMGGGG
-990 GSPIQVSIAITGDGG
+990 GSGTTNITVNVAKDG
-1005 SQVSSN
+1005 ST
-1011 TAGMEQ
+1011 TAEADSKWGVDVAGELRKTMVAVYKEQ
-1017 FGAEIG
+1017 
-1023 KFVESKY
+1023 
-1030 KQLEAKSLG
+1030 EAKSLSS
-1039 AQGNIRK
+1039 QGNIRN
-1046 AINGRA
+1046 AVNGRGMK

>member
-11 VDSGD
+11 VDSGE
-16 AVTAAT
+16 AAGAAA
-22 DLDKLTDAGKKTE
+22 DLDKLTAAGAKAEKAAAGVSSQSTKTE
-35 ESSKKAGD
+35 KSLDELAAKA
-43 AWGRSLSK
+43 R
-51 ISTNTQQ
+51 
-58 TVRELQLLN
+58 
-67 SKQDET
+67 
-73 ARVLITVGQSIQQSA
+73 
-88 VAFASAA
+88 
-95 SAMAAMR
+95 
-102 AQAEQANAAQAV
+102 QAEAA
-114 TAQTADKTAAAIVK
+114 TAGFAKQTDAA
-128 EAGALGEVATK
+128 GM
-139 IAPAVDAL
+139 
-147 NKIDQANRKI
+147 
-157 IEGAARAPALIDTPV
+157 
-172 VNAGAQA
+172 
-179 LGKTRVE
+179 
-186 LEKTGATLEKTGI
+186 
-199 SAKQTAAALRGV
+199 SAKATAAALRGV

-251 AMGGYILGLVN
+251 AMGGYVLGLVN

-280 GSEEAVKFQKALTL
+280 GTEETVRFQKALIL
-294 SGNAAGTTSD
+294 SGNAAGTTAD
-304 ELSAMA
+304 ELEAMA

-326 LATLASTGKIAAG
+326 LTSLASSGNVAAG

-354 TGRAIDET
+354 TGQAVDET
-362 VADFVKIA
+362 IAEFIKIA

-375 AAKELN
+375 AAKTLN
-381 EQYNF
+381 EEYNF
-386 LTAGV
+386 LTAAV
-391 YTQIVALKEQGDTI
+391 YAQIVALKEQGNTI

-417 TIKSRS
+417 TIKNRS
-423 SEVTDNLSIWEYGWK
+423 GEVTANLSIWERGWK
-438 KLKGEIALTA
+438 RLKGEIALTV
-448 DAVKNIGRDQAL
+448 DAVKNVGRDEVL
-460 ATQITEARQRVAAAQ
+460 AKQITLAQQRVAFAQ
-475 SAVNG
+475 DALKGNPS
-480 SPIDTDAQRK
+480 DTDAKKKLDESNAQLALLTKQR
-490 LTDSKLELDF
+490 D
-500 LVQQKNTQDAIAKAQ
+500 TQESLARAQ
-515 GNYAKEQRD
+515 GEQSKRQRD

-555 DLAKIRAANPNDAR
+555 DLAKIRAANPDDPR
-569 LAQDVID
+569 LAQAVID
-576 KNIQN
+576 RNIQN

-588 PATPKGTPNLTAF
+588 PVAPQGTPNLTAF
-601 NDQKNALTALVAS
+601 NDEKNALTALVAS

-638 QRAVLIRAEKDEVTQ
+638 QRSVLIRAEKDEVTQ

-661 LEATRDKTSTTAA
+661 LEATRDKSSTTAA

-709 GRLTKQAQAVK
+709 GRLAKQALAVK

-741 ASLGMGDRARG
+741 ASIGMGDRARG
-752 LTSQQ
+752 LTGQQ

-776 DGSRGMSLDEYT
+776 DGSRGMSLDEYN

-796 TQQDLRATVVSNY
+796 TQQDLRDTVVSNY
-809 DAMTAAQGDWTAGA
+809 DTMTAAQGDWTAGA
-823 TAAWQ
+823 SAAWQ

-897 SGSLL
+897 AGSLL
-902 GSIGSSLFSS
+902 GSIGTSLFSS
-912 VAGGSASLGATQ
+912 LAGGSGSLGATQ
-924 AGYSSSYFP
+924 AGYSPSYFP

-952 KGPELYSQGGKSFL
+952 NGPELYNQGGKSFL
-966 MTGAS
+966 MTGAN

-977 LTSGGAGISASTG
+977 LTSGGVGVSASAG
-990 GSPIQVSIAITGDGG
+990 GSPIQVSIAITGDGN

-1011 TAGMEQ
+1011 TSGMEQ

-1023 KFVESKY
+1023 RFVESKY

>member
-11 VDSGD
+11 VDSGEAAD
-16 AVTAAT
+16 AAA
-22 DLDKLTDAGKKTE
+22 DLDKLTAAGTRAEKATAGVSSQSTRTE
-35 ESSKKAGD
+35 KSLDELAAKA
-43 AWGRSLSK
+43 R
-51 ISTNTQQ
+51 
-58 TVRELQLLN
+58 
-67 SKQDET
+67 
-73 ARVLITVGQSIQQSA
+73 
-88 VAFASAA
+88 
-95 SAMAAMR
+95 
-102 AQAEQANAAQAV
+102 QAEAA
-114 TAQTADKTAAAIVK
+114 TAGFTEQTDAA
-128 EAGALGEVATK
+128 GM
-139 IAPAVDAL
+139 
-147 NKIDQANRKI
+147 
-157 IEGAARAPALIDTPV
+157 
-172 VNAGAQA
+172 
-179 LGKTRVE
+179 
-186 LEKTGATLEKTGI
+186 
-199 SAKQTAAALRGV
+199 SAKATAAALRGV

-241 MFGGIGPAAR
+241 MFGGVLPAAR
-251 AMGGYILGLVN
+251 ALGGYVLSLVT
-262 PFTVAAAAAGVL
+262 PFTAAAAAVAALGV
-274 TYAYYT
+274 TYYR
-280 GSEEAVKFQKALTL
+280 GSQEAVEYQKALILTGR
-294 SGNAAGTTSD
+294 SAGLTADQLGS
-304 ELSAMA
+304 MA
-310 KQVSMT
+310 KQVSAT

-326 LATLASTGKIAAG
+326 LTQLASSGSVVST
-339 SFESITEAALQMERA
+339 SFEGVTEAALSMRQA
-354 TGRAIDET
+354 TGRAVEET
-362 VADFVKIA
+362 IADFVKIS

-375 AAKELN
+375 SAKELN
-381 EQYNF
+381 EQYGF
-386 LTAGV
+386 LTASV
-391 YTQIVALKEQGDTI
+391 YSQIVALKQQGDTT
-405 GAAKLLTDTYVD
+405 GAAKLLTDTYID
-417 TIKSRS
+417 TIKNRS
-423 SEVTDNLSIWEYGWK
+423 SEVTENLSIWEHGWK
-438 KLKGEIALTA
+438 RLTNEIARTV
-448 DAVKNIGRDQAL
+448 DATSNIGRDMPL
-460 ATQITEARQRVAAAQ
+460 AQRIADVQQKVAYAQ
-475 SAVNG
+475 SAVNAD
-480 SPIDTDAQRK
+480 PDDTDAKQKLDNSRQELSFLTQQR
-490 LTDSKLELDF
+490 D
-500 LVQQKNTQDAIAKAQ
+500 TQDAIAKAKALEN
-515 GNYAKEQRD
+515 GRQRD

-537 SSLSNEQKRNKE
+537 SSLTNEQKRNKE

-555 DLAKIRAANPNDAR
+555 DLAKIRAANPDDPR
-569 LAQDVID
+569 LAQAVID

-588 PATPKGTPNLTAF
+588 PAAPKGTPNLTAF
-601 NDQKNALTALVAS
+601 NDEKNALTSLVAS

-638 QRAVLIRAEKDEVTQ
+638 QRSVLIRAEKDEVTQ

-661 LEATRDKTSTTAA
+661 LEATRDKSSTTAA

-709 GRLTKQAQAVK
+709 GRLAKQALAVK

-741 ASLGMGDRARG
+741 ASIGMGDRARG
-752 LTSQQ
+752 LTGQQ

-776 DGSRGMSLDEYT
+776 DGSRGMSLDEYN

-796 TQQDLRATVVSNY
+796 TQQDLRDTVVSNY
-809 DAMTAAQGDWTAGA
+809 DAMTAAQDDWTAGA
-823 TAAWQ
+823 SAAWQ

-842 TAFTSLFDGLTDA
+842 TAFTSLFDSLTDA

-897 SGSLL
+897 AGSLL
-902 GSIGSSLFSS
+902 GSIGTSFFSSL
-912 VAGGSASLGATQ
+912 AGGSGSLGATQ

-944 NTLYQVNE
+944 NTMYQVNE
-952 KGPELYSQGGKSFL
+952 NGPELYSQGGKSFL
-966 MTGAS
+966 MTGAN

-977 LTSGGAGISASTG
+977 LTSGGVGMSASAG
-990 GSPIQVSIAITGDGG
+990 GSPIQVSIAITGDGN
-1005 SQVSSN
+1005 SLVSSN
-1011 TAGMEQ
+1011 TSGMEQ

-1023 KFVESKY
+1023 RFVESKY

>member
-11 VDSGD
+11 VDSGEAAD
-16 AVTAAT
+16 AAA
-22 DLDKLTDAGKKTE
+22 DLDKLTAAGTKAEKATAGVSSRSTKTE
-35 ESSKKAGD
+35 KSLDELAAKA
-43 AWGRSLSK
+43 R
-51 ISTNTQQ
+51 
-58 TVRELQLLN
+58 
-67 SKQDET
+67 
-73 ARVLITVGQSIQQSA
+73 
-88 VAFASAA
+88 
-95 SAMAAMR
+95 
-102 AQAEQANAAQAV
+102 QAEAA
-114 TAQTADKTAAAIVK
+114 TAGFTKQTDAA
-128 EAGALGEVATK
+128 GM
-139 IAPAVDAL
+139 
-147 NKIDQANRKI
+147 
-157 IEGAARAPALIDTPV
+157 
-172 VNAGAQA
+172 
-179 LGKTRVE
+179 
-186 LEKTGATLEKTGI
+186 
-199 SAKQTAAALRGV
+199 SAKATAAALRGV

-241 MFGGIGPAAR
+241 MFGGVLPAAR
-251 AMGGYILGLVN
+251 ALGGYVLSLVT
-262 PFTVAAAAAGVL
+262 PFTAAAAAVAALGV
-274 TYAYYT
+274 TYYR
-280 GSEEAVKFQKALTL
+280 GGQEAVEYQKALILTGR
-294 SGNAAGTTSD
+294 SAGLTADQLGS
-304 ELSAMA
+304 MA
-310 KQVSMT
+310 KQVSAT

-326 LATLASTGKIAAG
+326 LTQLASSGSVVST
-339 SFESITEAALQMERA
+339 SFEGVTEAALSMRQA
-354 TGRAIDET
+354 TGRAVEET
-362 VADFVKIA
+362 IADFVKIS

-375 AAKELN
+375 SAKELN
-381 EQYNF
+381 EQYGF
-386 LTAGV
+386 LTASV
-391 YTQIVALKEQGDTI
+391 YSQIVALKQQGDTT
-405 GAAKLLTDTYVD
+405 GAAKLLTDTYID
-417 TIKSRS
+417 TIKNRS
-423 SEVTDNLSIWEYGWK
+423 SEVTENLSIWEHGWK
-438 KLKGEIALTA
+438 RLTNEIARTV
-448 DAVKNIGRDQAL
+448 DATSNIGRDMPL
-460 ATQITEARQRVAAAQ
+460 AQRIADVQQKVAYAQ
-475 SAVNG
+475 SAVNAD
-480 SPIDTDAQRK
+480 PDDTDAKQKLDNSRQELSFLTQQR
-490 LTDSKLELDF
+490 D
-500 LVQQKNTQDAIAKAQ
+500 TQDAIAKAKALEN
-515 GNYAKEQRD
+515 GRQRD
-524 AISAMERVDALTK
+524 AISAMERVDAVTK
-537 SSLSNEQKRNKE
+537 SSLTNEQKRNKE

-555 DLAKIRAANPNDAR
+555 DLAKIRAANPDDPR
-569 LAQDVID
+569 LAQAVID

-581 IKDKNKD
+581 INDKNKD
-588 PATPKGTPNLTAF
+588 PAAPKGTPNLTAF
-601 NDQKNALTALVAS
+601 NNEKNALTALVAS

-638 QRAVLIRAEKDEVTQ
+638 QRSVLIRAEKDEITQ

-661 LEATRDKTSTTAA
+661 LEATRDKSSTTAA

-709 GRLTKQAQAVK
+709 GRLAKQALAVK

-741 ASLGMGDRARG
+741 ASIGMGDRARG
-752 LTSQQ
+752 LTGQQ

-776 DGSRGMSLDEYT
+776 DGSRGMSLDEYN

-796 TQQDLRATVVSNY
+796 TQQDLRDTVVSNY

-823 TAAWQ
+823 SAAWQ

-897 SGSLL
+897 AGSLL
-902 GSIGSSLFSS
+902 GSIGTSLFSS
-912 VAGGSASLGATQ
+912 LAGGSGSLGATQ

-952 KGPELYSQGGKSFL
+952 NGPELYSQGGKSFL
-966 MTGAS
+966 MTGAN

-977 LTSGGAGISASTG
+977 LTSGGVGMSASAG
-990 GSPIQVSIAITGDGG
+990 GSPIQVSIAITGDGN

-1011 TAGMEQ
+1011 TSGMEQ

-1023 KFVESKY
+1023 RFVESKY